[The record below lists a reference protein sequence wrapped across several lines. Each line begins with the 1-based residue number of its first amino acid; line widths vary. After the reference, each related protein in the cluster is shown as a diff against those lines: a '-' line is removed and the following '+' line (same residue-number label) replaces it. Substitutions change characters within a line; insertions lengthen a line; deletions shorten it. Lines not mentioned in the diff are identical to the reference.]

1 MMKTVQQELKRRRD
15 CRYGLYGVRVA
26 LRECGEEVFA
36 ILGSH
41 WDKDGELRLS
51 VCSVPDFEAL
61 KAKQAAEIKAAGGP
75 LIKKMSELSAEPVA
89 PSEIRGVPAADCFLL
104 TDWPIR

>member
-1 MMKTVQQELKRRRD
+1 MKTVQQELKRRRD
-15 CRYGLYGVRVA
+15 CRYGLRGVHVTLQGR
-26 LRECGEEVFA
+26 GEEVFA

-41 WDKDGELRLS
+41 WDKDGELHLD

-61 KAKQAAEIKAAGGP
+61 QAKKAAEIKAAGGV

-89 PSEIRGVPAADCFLL
+89 PSEVRGVPAADCFLL
-104 TDWPIR
+104 SEWPIV